1 MPYSIT
7 RLTYLFTEL
16 KARIKPN
23 KTDFFF
29 ESGIKLTENV
39 TCESDCG
46 IFNWSCTYM
55 WLKYTTKFGKEH
67 GDTYIKE
74 NKSIIGTP
82 PTENVTFRC
91 LVTFNKEYSYSEEIN
106 LFMIGNHQFISFC

>member
-7 RLTYLFTEL
+7 RLTYLFTDL

-29 ESGIKLTENV
+29 ESGNKLTENV

-46 IFNWSCTYM
+46 IFRLWRCTYM
-55 WLKYTTKFGKEH
+55 WLKYTSKSGIQH
-67 GDTYIKE
+67 IDTYIKE
-74 NKSIIGTP
+74 NMYKSIIGTP
-82 PTENVTFRC
+82 PTENVTIRC
-91 LVTFNKEYSYSEEIN
+91 LVRFNKEYSYSEEIN
-106 LFMIGNHQFISFC
+106 LFIIGNH

>member
-1 MPYSIT
+1 MPYSRT
-7 RLTYLFTEL
+7 RLTYLFTDL

-46 IFNWSCTYM
+46 IFRLWRCTYM
-55 WLKYTTKFGKEH
+55 WLKYTSKSGIQH
-67 GDTYIKE
+67 IDTYIKE

-82 PTENVTFRC
+82 PTENVTIRC
-91 LVTFNKEYSYSEEIN
+91 LVRFNKEYSYSEEIN
-106 LFMIGNHQFISFC
+106 LCIIGNH